1 MKWMPKLLV
10 LVVLLILRIP
20 SECSSQTI
28 TNDTICIPISQL
40 KKSIVDIQKGR
51 YNGKLLINCEK
62 KVDILEQNLKSKDSI
77 IMYADRMYIAE
88 TKNSAHYRTL
98 DSLNRIQMKSIKRQ
112 NSLNNAKGYI
122 MAAIM
127 GVFGYFVGNR

>member
-1 MKWMPKLLV
+1 M